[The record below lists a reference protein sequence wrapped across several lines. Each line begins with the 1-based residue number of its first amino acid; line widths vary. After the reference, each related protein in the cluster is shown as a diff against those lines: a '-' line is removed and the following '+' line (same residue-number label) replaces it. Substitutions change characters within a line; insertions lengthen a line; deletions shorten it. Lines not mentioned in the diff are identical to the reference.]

1 MQEALIIFKNTDC
14 FHVHVSRSAMKM
26 LFNLTAPEG
35 ELEASWV
42 GLGDGETDIRWRR
55 LDQTNPLPAWQS
67 DWHEGR
73 AREYWTVSVVFSN
86 TEF

>member
-1 MQEALIIFKNTDC
+1 
-14 FHVHVSRSAMKM
+14 MKM

-42 GLGDGETDIRWRR
+42 GVGRARRCDGETDIHWRR
-55 LDQTNPLPAWQS
+55 LDQPASPLWQS

-73 AREYWTVSVVFSN
+73 AREYRAVSVQQHRVLGAPDD
-86 TEF
+86 